1 MKNQLNKIIS
11 FYEYNLNNHD
21 DGHKVLG
28 WGSESSQLKR
38 FEILSKIYDLNGF
51 SILDVGCGLGDLY
64 IWLKKNKIEVDYL
77 GIDIT
82 TKMILK
88 AKKKYPE
95 ASFKI
100 CDLINDFQSLDKV
113 DFVLASGIFNR
124 KINNHEKFVK
134 NMITK
139 MYEKCN
145 YALGFNILST
155 RADFQEKNEY
165 YADPEKL
172 LQFCNELSKNA
183 IMNHEYMN
191 HDVTY
196 FLYK

>member
-1 MKNQLNKIIS
+1 LKNHLYKIIS
-11 FYEYNLNNHD
+11 FYEDNLNSHE
-21 DGHKVLG
+21 DGHEVLG

-38 FEILSKIYDLNGF
+38 FEILSKIYDLNG
-51 SILDVGCGLGDLY
+51 SSVLDVGCGLGDLY
-64 IWLKKNKIEVDYL
+64 MWFKKNKIQVDYL

-88 AKKKYPE
+88 AKKKYPK

-100 CDLINDFQSLDKV
+100 CDLINNFHSLNRV

-124 KINNHEKFVK
+124 KIKNHEKFVK
-134 NMITK
+134 NMIAK

-145 YALGFNILST
+145 RALGFNILST

-165 YADPEKL
+165 YADPEEL
-172 LQFCNELSKNA
+172 LQYCKELSKNV